1 MKRTLGI
8 AAICITSA
16 GAVIACG
23 GDDGRS
29 EDGAS
34 GGADST
40 EAAATNASDLAR
52 EEKQTSAG
60 SSAKGASVRVMKS
73 RYGRMLFDGSGRA
86 LYLFTRERSSR
97 SRCYGDCA
105 RAWPPFFT
113 KGKPRARSGVK
124 SSLLGTTR
132 RRDGKM
138 QVTYGGHPL
147 YYYVTD
153 RKPGQVTCQ
162 DVVEFGGT
170 WLVVSP
176 SGRAIR

>member
-1 MKRTLGI
+1 MNRILAI
-8 AAICITSA
+8 AATCLTGA
-16 GAVIACG
+16 GAFACG
-23 GDDGRS
+23 GDDGS
-29 EDGAS
+29 SKETAAGTENTKTSATDSS
-34 GGADST
+34 GT
-40 EAAATNASDLAR
+40 AR
-52 EEKQTSAG
+52 QARQTSSR
-60 SSAKGASVRVMKS
+60 SSGKGTRVKVMSS
-73 RYGRMLFDGSGRA
+73 RYGRMLFDGNGRA
-86 LYLFTRERSSR
+86 LYLFTRERTSR

-105 RAWPPFFT
+105 KAWPPFFT
-113 KGKPRARSGVK
+113 KGKPKARSGVK

-132 RRDGKM
+132 RRDGRL

-162 DVVEFGGT
+162 DVAEFGGT